1 MESVEKGSQY
11 RHKLKSSL
19 LDETAWKWILTRAK
33 SFDHR
38 VYKHQ
43 KWFGCVCVCLMFMCL
58 PSTSVFGISHI
69 EFLKMHTEKANVT
82 TKDKKSIPWREHYGF
97 SSFERVR
104 FAFVCFFPFLIEW
117 RKLLFFSCW
126 LIGWFQ
132 CCRRHRLPSSYT
144 QTHTHSE
151 ELKSFN

>member
-43 KWFGCVCVCLMFMCL
+43 KRFGCVCVCLMFMCL

-82 TKDKKSIPWREHYGF
+82 TRDKKSIPWREHYGF

-104 FAFVCFFPFLIEW
+104 FAFVCFFSLSNWMKETVVFFL
-117 RKLLFFSCW
+117 LVDW
-126 LIGWFQ
+126 LVSM
-132 CCRRHRLPSSYT
+132 LPSTPFAKLIYT
-144 QTHTHSE
+144 NTHTQWRAE
-151 ELKSFN
+151 EF